1 MKPWNTVVIVG
12 VGLIGG
18 SIGLDLQARRLARR
32 VVGVGR
38 RASSLKAAK
47 AAGCVTETTLKLEQA
62 AAAADLIV
70 VCTPVGRIVDDVR
83 RAAAVAQPGT
93 LITDAGSTKGSI
105 VVALDGKLPEGVTF
119 VGSHP
124 LAGSEKNG
132 PTAAVCDLFRGRTV
146 VVTPTERTPA
156 KGVRSIEAFWKQLGA
171 RTVRMSAEEHD
182 AALAATS
189 HVPHVV
195 ASALAGATPADVLH
209 LTAGG
214 WLDTTRIAA
223 ADGPLWVQ
231 ILRDN
236 RRHVTAA
243 IDRVEKSLEAFRA
256 AINDGDD
263 GALER
268 LLEVGKQRRLAATRS
283 GARPATRSATR
294 KRVPGRG

>member
-1 MKPWNTVVIVG
+1 MKPWDTVVIVG
-12 VGLIGG
+12 VGLVGG
-18 SIGLDLQARRLARR
+18 SIGLGLRVKKLARR
-32 VVGVGR
+32 GIGLAP
-38 RASSLKAAK
+38 RASSLHAAQTSCCATDTPLMLELS
-47 AAGCVTETTLKLEQA
+47 AAE
-62 AAAADLIV
+62 ADLIV

-83 RAAAVAQPGT
+83 RAAAVARPGT
-93 LITDAGSTKGSI
+93 LVTDAGSTKGSI
-105 VVALDGKLPEGVTF
+105 VAELDGTLPAGVTF

-132 PTAAVCDLFRGRTV
+132 PTAAVRDLFVGRTV
-146 VVTPTERTPA
+146 VVTPTERKPPKA
-156 KGVRSIEAFWKQLGA
+156 VRTIEAFWKQLGA
-171 RTVRMSAEEHD
+171 RTVRMSADEHD

-195 ASALAGATPADVLH
+195 ASARAGSTPADVLH

-243 IDRVEKSLEAFRA
+243 LDQVEKSLRAFRA
-256 AINDGDD
+256 AINNGDEQ
-263 GALER
+263 ALEQ
-268 LLEVGKQRRLAATRS
+268 LLEVGKQRRTAATK
-283 GARPATRSATR
+283 
-294 KRVPGRG
+294 KR